1 MLQVRQ
7 GQFQAKMRFLGILFL
22 ILSPT
27 LVSAQDYLRG
37 TIAGVED
44 DKEAPLGFA
53 TIQWLNTTMGVVAD
67 KDGKFSI
74 ERVPNVSLL
83 VVSFIGFS
91 SDTVETKGRQ
101 DIHVVLKEVVELDE
115 TVVTGDKKSTT
126 ISSISSMKVEVLGK
140 GELKKAACCNLS
152 ESFETNPTVEVS
164 FSDALT
170 GMRQIQMLGLSGIY
184 AQTLVENVPMVHGL
198 NASTGL
204 SYIPGPFVENIY
216 LSKGAGSVMY
226 GFESMSG
233 QINID
238 LIKPE
243 TAPKFYLNGYVNLF
257 GRTELNAITR
267 ATVNSKWST
276 SLMAH
281 GNSTQNKMDQN
292 KDGFYNLPSGQ
303 GLNLINRWKYQGKN
317 WEGMLGF
324 KYLDERRTSGQ
335 IGYKPGMERDSTTP
349 YGVEYNT
356 RQGGVWAKLGRM
368 ESDEK
373 PTSIGFVFHANRY
386 DNEFIAGLNTYRGM
400 HDNVFASMVFNRK
413 FGKPGRHTLSGGA
426 SLLADRFDESYNGKI
441 FQRTELV
448 PGIFGEYTYA
458 LAQKFSAV
466 LGARLDYHN
475 LFGAFVTPRLHFR
488 YAINEKHVLRASA
501 GRGQRTANIF
511 AENSSIFVSSR
522 KLNVEGSGYP
532 GKDGLLPE
540 VSWNYG
546 GNYTYTFPISS
557 RRSAQFSV
565 DYYYVHFVNQTVVDL
580 DYSAREI
587 MIYNLK
593 GKSYSQT
600 FQAQFTIEP
609 IAHLEA
615 RIAYRYLDVKT
626 TYTTGLRE
634 KSLLS
639 PHRGFINLAYE
650 TEKKWAFDLTTQFI
664 GKKRLPDLLENPE
677 VLRLETYSPSYVNV
691 NAQISKKIKNW
702 DIYLGGENLLNVMQ
716 KSLIID
722 ADNPYGSYFDAS
734 MVWGPA
740 MGAMAYVGFRY
751 ELK

>member
-1 MLQVRQ
+1 
-7 GQFQAKMRFLGILFL
+7 MRFLSILFL

-27 LVSAQDYLRG
+27 LVSAQDVLRG
-37 TIAGVED
+37 TVLGLEEG
-44 DKEAPLGFA
+44 KETPLSFA
-53 TIQWLNTTMGVVAD
+53 TVQWFNTTLGVVAD
-67 KDGKFSI
+67 VDGKFSI
-74 ERVPNVSLL
+74 ERVPGNSLL
-83 VVSFIGFS
+83 VVSFTGFH
-91 SDTVETKGRQ
+91 SDTIETGGKQ
-101 DIHVVLKEVVELDE
+101 DIRIVLKERIELDE
-115 TVVTGDKKSTT
+115 TVVIGDKKATT
-126 ISSISSMKVEVLGK
+126 ISSLSNMKVEVLGK

-170 GMRQIQMLGLSGIY
+170 GIRQIQMLGLSGIY

-198 NASTGL
+198 SASTGL

-243 TAPKFYLNGYVNLF
+243 TAPKLYLNGYVNMF
-257 GRTELNAITR
+257 GRTELNAISGVK
-267 ATVNSKWST
+267 VNEKWST

-281 GNSTQNKMDQN
+281 GNSTQNRMDPN

-303 GLNLINRWKYQGKN
+303 GLNLINRWKYQGKK
-317 WEGMLGF
+317 WEGMVGF
-324 KYLDERRTSGQ
+324 KYLDDTRISGQ
-335 IGYKPGMERDSTTP
+335 VGYRRGMERDSTTP
-349 YGVEYNT
+349 YGVEYVT
-356 RQGGVWAKLGRM
+356 RQGGAWGKLGRM
-368 ESDEK
+368 ESEEK

-386 DNEFIAGLNTYRGM
+386 TNDFIAGLNTYQGI
-400 HDNVFASMVFNRK
+400 HDNLFASMLFNRK
-413 FGKPGRHTLSGGA
+413 FGTPDRHTLSGGA
-426 SLLADRFDESYNGKI
+426 SILADRYDEKYNGKNY
-441 FQRTELV
+441 QRTELI
-448 PGIFGEYTYA
+448 PGIFAEYTYT

-475 LFGAFVTPRLHFR
+475 LFGAFATPRLHLR

-501 GRGQRTANIF
+501 GRGQRTTNIF
-511 AENSSIFVSSR
+511 TENSSILVSAR
-522 KLNVEGSGYP
+522 RLFVEGTGYT
-532 GKDGLLPE
+532 GRGGLTPE

-557 RRSAQFSV
+557 RRTAQFSM

-580 DYSAREI
+580 DYSARDI
-587 MIYNLK
+587 WIYNLE

-609 IAHLEA
+609 IAHFEA

-626 TYTTGLRE
+626 TYTSGLRE

-664 GKKRLPDLLENPE
+664 GKKRLPDLLDNPE
-677 VLRLETYSPSYVNV
+677 NLRMETRSPSYVNV
-691 NAQISKKIKNW
+691 NAQISKSFKKW
-702 DIYLGGENLLNVMQ
+702 EFYLGGENLLNVMQ
-716 KSLIID
+716 KSLIMD
-722 ADNPYGSYFDAS
+722 AENPYGTYFDAS

-740 MGAMAYVGFRY
+740 MGAMAYLGFRY
-751 ELK
+751 EIE

>member
-1 MLQVRQ
+1 
-7 GQFQAKMRFLGILFL
+7 MRFLIILIFL
-22 ILSPT
+22 LSPA
-27 LVSAQDYLRG
+27 LVSAQDLLRG
-37 TIAGVED
+37 TVKGLED
-44 DKEAPLGFA
+44 GKETPLSYA
-53 TIQWLNTTMGVVAD
+53 TVQWLNTTVGVVAD
-67 KDGKFSI
+67 GEGKFSI
-74 ERVPNVSLL
+74 ERVPGTTLL

-91 SDTVETKGRQ
+91 SDTIETKGKQ
-101 DIHVVLKEVVELDE
+101 DIRVVLNEVLELDE
-115 TVVTGDKKSTT
+115 TVVMGDKKATT

-184 AQTLVENVPMVHGL
+184 AQTLVENMPMVHGL

-226 GFESMSG
+226 GFESMTG

-243 TAPKFYLNGYVNLF
+243 TAPKFYLNGYVNMF

-267 ATVNSKWST
+267 AKVSKKWST

-281 GNSTQNKMDQN
+281 VNSTQNKMDPN

-303 GLNLINRWKYQGKN
+303 GLNLINRWKYQGKK
-317 WEGMLGF
+317 WEGMVGF
-324 KYLDERRTSGQ
+324 KYLDEQRTSGQ
-335 IGYKPGMERDSTTP
+335 IGYKRGMERDSTTP

-368 ESDEK
+368 ESDKK

-386 DNEFIAGLNTYRGM
+386 ENTFIAGLNTYNGI
-400 HDNVFASMVFNRK
+400 HDNLFGSMVFNRK

-426 SLLADRFDESYNGKI
+426 GILADRFDENYNGKN
-441 FQRTELV
+441 FARTELV
-448 PGIFGEYTYA
+448 PGIFAEYTYA

-466 LGARLDYHN
+466 FGARLDYHN
-475 LFGAFVTPRLHFR
+475 LFGAFVTPRMHLR
-488 YAINEKHVLRASA
+488 YAINERHVLRASA

-511 AENSSIFVSSR
+511 AENSGILVSSR
-522 KLNVEGSGYP
+522 KLILEGSGYP

-557 RRSAQFSV
+557 RRSAQFSM

-580 DYSAREI
+580 DNSAREVR
-587 MIYNLK
+587 IYNLN

-626 TYTTGLRE
+626 TYTSGLRE

-664 GKKRLPDLLENPE
+664 GRKRLPDLIENPE
-677 VLRLETYSPSYVNV
+677 GFRMESRSPAYVNV
-691 NAQISKKIKNW
+691 NAQISKKFKKW
-702 DIYLGGENLLNVMQ
+702 DIYLGGENLLNVKQ
-716 KSLIID
+716 NTLIVD
-722 ADNPYGSYFDAS
+722 AENPYGSYFDAS
-734 MVWGPA
+734 MVWGPT
-740 MGAMAYVGFRY
+740 MGAMAYIGFRY

>member
-1 MLQVRQ
+1 
-7 GQFQAKMRFLGILFL
+7 MRFLGILFL
-22 ILSPT
+22 ILSPA
-27 LVSAQDYLRG
+27 LVSAQDLLRG
-37 TIAGVED
+37 TLLGLEEG
-44 DKEAPLGFA
+44 KETPLGFA
-53 TIQWLNTTMGVVAD
+53 TVQWLNTTLGVVANGE
-67 KDGKFSI
+67 GKFSI
-74 ERVPNVSLL
+74 ERVPGSTLL

-91 SDTVETKGRQ
+91 SDTVETKGKQ
-101 DIHVVLKEVVELDE
+101 DIRVVLKEVVELDE
-115 TVVTGDKKSTT
+115 TVVTGDKKATT
-126 ISSISSMKVEVLGK
+126 ISAISSMKVEVLGK

-243 TAPKFYLNGYVNLF
+243 TAPKFYLNGYVNMF

-267 ATVNSKWST
+267 ARVNKKWMA

-281 GNSTQNKMDQN
+281 GNSTQNKRDPN
-292 KDGFYNLPSGQ
+292 NDGFYNLPSGQ
-303 GLNLINRWKYQGKN
+303 GLNLINRWKYQGKK
-317 WEGMLGF
+317 WEGMVGF
-324 KYLDERRTSGQ
+324 KYLDEQRISGQ
-335 IGYKPGMERDSTTP
+335 IGYKRGMERDSTTP
-349 YGVEYNT
+349 YGVEYTT

-368 ESDEK
+368 ESNEK

-386 DNEFIAGLNTYRGM
+386 DNTFIAGLNTYRGI
-400 HDNVFASMVFNRK
+400 HDNLFASMVFNRK
-413 FGKPGRHTLSGGA
+413 FGKPGCHTLSGGA
-426 SLLADRFDESYNGKI
+426 SLLTDHFDEKYNGKNYE
-441 FQRTELV
+441 RTELV
-448 PGIFGEYTYA
+448 PGIFAEYTYA
-458 LAQKFSAV
+458 LAKKFSAV
-466 LGARLDYHN
+466 FGARFDYHN
-475 LFGAFVTPRLHFR
+475 LFGAFVTPRVHLR
-488 YAINEKHVLRASA
+488 YAINERHVLRASA

-511 AENSSIFVSSR
+511 TENSSILVSSR
-522 KLNVEGSGYP
+522 RLVAEGSGYP
-532 GKDGLLPE
+532 GKEGLLPE
-540 VSWNYG
+540 ISWNYG

-557 RRSAQFSV
+557 RRTAQFSM

-580 DYSAREI
+580 DNSAREVK
-587 MIYNLK
+587 IYNLK

-609 IAHLEA
+609 IPHLEA

-626 TYTTGLRE
+626 SYTSGLRE

-664 GKKRLPDLLENPE
+664 GKKRLPDLLDNPE
-677 VLRLETYSPSYVNV
+677 ELRVETHSPSYVNV
-691 NAQISKKIKNW
+691 NAQISRKIKNW
-702 DIYLGGENLLNVMQ
+702 EVYLGGENLLNVTQ
-716 KSLIID
+716 KALIVD
-722 ADNPYGSYFDAS
+722 AGNPYGSYFDAS